1 MRVII
6 LPRVRNMLIVNN
18 AELNFLVIICEHEN
32 VR

>member
-6 LPRVRNMLIVNN
+6 LPRVRNMLLINN
-18 AELNFLVIICEHEN
+18 VELNFLVMVCKHEN